1 MKSLSCREAGFDC
14 DHVVQAENDYELFR
28 EGENHVFNAHGM
40 KKEDFIPAFNEKMRS
55 LIRES

>member
-14 DHVVQAENDYELFR
+14 DHVVRAENDYELFK
-28 EGENHVFNAHGM
+28 EGEKHVFNAHGM

>member
-1 MKSLSCREAGFDC
+1 MKSLSCRDAGFEC
-14 DHVVQAENDYELFR
+14 DHIVQAENDYDLFR
-28 EGENHVFNAHGM
+28 EGEKHVFNAHGM

>member
-14 DHVVQAENDYELFR
+14 DHVVQAENDYDLFR

>member
-1 MKSLSCREAGFDC
+1 VR
-14 DHVVQAENDYELFR
+14 AENDYDLFR